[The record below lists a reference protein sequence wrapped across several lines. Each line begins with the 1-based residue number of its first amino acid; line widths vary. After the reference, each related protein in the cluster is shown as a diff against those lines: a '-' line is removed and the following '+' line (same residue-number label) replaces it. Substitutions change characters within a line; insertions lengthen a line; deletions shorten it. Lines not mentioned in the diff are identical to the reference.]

1 LQDRRG
7 RHKIAARQPINA
19 ARKTLV
25 TAARI
30 LVVDDEP
37 GIRDM
42 LGEYLSS
49 QGFAVTDAGDAPT
62 CRQLLK
68 AQSFDVVLLD
78 ITLPGEDGLSLA
90 RHIRETYG
98 CGIVMVTAARSTVD
112 RVVGLE
118 IGADDYIA
126 KPFDPRELLARV
138 RSVLRRLRTPAGT
151 VAGDGGG
158 TGSRPSEVRVG
169 RCWFDADGRRLTAD
183 AGEVIP
189 LTAMEYD
196 LLKALTD
203 RPNRVLSRDQL
214 LDLAH
219 HRDAEPFDRS
229 IDIRIA
235 RLRRK
240 VEVDPAKPAAI
251 KTVRG
256 LGYMFVPTP
265 RPGG

>member
-1 LQDRRG
+1 M
-7 RHKIAARQPINA
+7 
-19 ARKTLV
+19 T

-49 QGFAVTDAGDAPT
+49 QGFTVTDACDAPT

-68 AQSFDVVLLD
+68 TEPFDVVLLD

-90 RHIRETYG
+90 RHIREAYG
-98 CGIVMVTAARSTVD
+98 CGIVMVTAAGSTVD

-138 RSVLRRLRTPAGT
+138 RSVLRRLQARTDATAGN
-151 VAGDGGG
+151 GGG
-158 TGSRPSEVRVG
+158 AASEPARVRVG
-169 RCWFDADGRRLTAD
+169 RCWFDATGRRLTAE
-183 AGEVIP
+183 AGEDIP

-203 RPNRVLSRDQL
+203 RPNRVLTRDQL

-229 IDIRIA
+229 IDIRVA

-240 VEVDPAKPAAI
+240 VEHDPAKPAAI

-256 LGYMFVPTP
+256 VGYMFVPE
-265 RPGG
+265 PGHGG

>member
-1 LQDRRG
+1 M
-7 RHKIAARQPINA
+7 
-19 ARKTLV
+19 

-49 QGFAVTDAGDAPT
+49 QGFVVTEAGDAPT
-62 CRQLLK
+62 CRELLK
-68 AQSFDVVLLD
+68 SRPFDVVLLD

-98 CGIVMVTAARSTVD
+98 CGIVMVTAAGSTVD

-138 RSVLRRLRTPAGT
+138 RSVLRRLRTRAET
-151 VAGDGGG
+151 VAADMPD
-158 TGSRPSEVRVG
+158 RVRVG

-183 AGEVIP
+183 AGEEIP

-229 IDIRIA
+229 IDIRVA

-240 VEVDPAKPAAI
+240 IEVDPAKPAAI

-256 LGYMFVPTP
+256 LGYMFVPAP
-265 RPGG
+265 RHGG